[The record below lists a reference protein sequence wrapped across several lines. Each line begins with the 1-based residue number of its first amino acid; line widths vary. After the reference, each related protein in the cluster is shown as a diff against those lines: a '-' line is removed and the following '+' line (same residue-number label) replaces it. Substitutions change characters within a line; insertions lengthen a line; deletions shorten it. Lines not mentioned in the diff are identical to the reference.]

1 MRQEKKQKQNE
12 PRKEVSIMIEV
23 ARLYKMENKED
34 NNLKAFVD
42 INVCDAVLIKG
53 LRVLSKKEGGL
64 FVAMPSQKAQD
75 GKYYETVKLLT
86 DEAKQE
92 LQEVV
97 LAAYQS

>member
-12 PRKEVSIMIEV
+12 PRKEVSTMIEV
-23 ARLYKMENKED
+23 ARVYKMENKED

-53 LRVLSKKEGGL
+53 LRVLSNKEGGL
-64 FVAMPSQKAQD
+64 FVAMPSHKAQD